1 MAHVADAYKDY
12 GTMELPALTLRQ
24 VGSPW
29 NTVVRW
35 FGVGA
40 TIPNEV
46 IKRY

>member
-1 MAHVADAYKDY
+1 
-12 GTMELPALTLRQ
+12 MELPALTRQ

-29 NTVVRW
+29 DIVVCR